1 MLDRLKLS
9 TKIAVLVAA
18 SLLGLLLEAA
28 YSANSIR
35 SEMLETR
42 KLQIRSVTEAVFN
55 TLSDLDE
62 QAKAGKISEEQ
73 ARKAGVDAL
82 RTARYGGDDGKTEY
96 FYAYTMKGV
105 NVYHIRPEIMGQD
118 VLEKIKDANGR
129 YTIKDII
136 AALQGKRGAFVD
148 TTFPRPGSQ
157 VGVPKLQYV
166 MKFEPWG
173 WMIGTGVYVDDIDKI
188 YRERL
193 WSELGFACLIV
204 VLEAV
209 IAFYIARGVLRQVGG
224 EPEVA
229 NGVMA
234 RVAAGD
240 LQGEMPKAHP
250 GSMLDS
256 MNRMVSSLRH
266 MMSEINGLASQL
278 AQGAEQIST
287 TSREVATASHKQSEA
302 TSSMAAAVEEMTV
315 SINHISDNAKDTQQ
329 YSSSSLE
336 LSKSGV
342 ARIESATHEIRD
354 IADSVSAAAE
364 RIRKLEARTNQVSTI
379 ANVIKEIAGQTNLL
393 ALNAAIEAARAGEQG
408 RGFAVVADEVRK
420 LAERTSSA
428 TVEIEQMIAGIQVDT
443 VEVVHAMD
451 ATLPEVDE
459 GIAAA
464 EEAATALRRIE
475 EGALTTLQ
483 HIREVAESTR
493 EQSQASDSIAQRVEE
508 IATMV
513 EQTSAAMHSSAETAV
528 RLERIA
534 GELNTLVARFR
545 C

>member
-1 MLDRLKLS
+1 MLDRLKLR
-9 TKIAVLVAA
+9 TKLAILVAA
-18 SLLGLLLEAA
+18 SLLGLLLEVA
-28 YSANSIR
+28 YSTNSLR
-35 SEMLETR
+35 TEMLETR
-42 KLQIRSVTEAVFN
+42 KLQIRSVTEAVYN
-55 TLSDLDE
+55 TLADLNE
-62 QAKAGKISEEQ
+62 QAKAGKISEDQ
-73 ARKAGVDAL
+73 AKKAGIEAM

-105 NVYHIRPEIMGQD
+105 NVFHIRPEIMGQD
-118 VLEKIKDANGR
+118 VLEKIKDTTGR
-129 YTIKDII
+129 YTIKDML
-136 AALQGKRGAFVD
+136 AALQGKRGVFVD

-157 VGVPKLQYV
+157 VGVPKLQFV
-166 MKFEPWG
+166 MHFEPWG
-173 WMIGTGVYVDDIDKI
+173 WMFGTGVYIDDIDKT

-193 WSELGFACLIV
+193 WSQLGFAFVIL
-204 VLEAV
+204 VLLLA
-209 IAFYIARGVLRQVGG
+209 IAFFIARGVLRQVGG

-229 NGVMA
+229 NSAMA

-240 LQGEMPKAHP
+240 LSAEIPQAHP

-256 MNRMVSSLRH
+256 MNRMVGTLRQ
-266 MMSEINGLASQL
+266 MMGEITGLSRQL

-287 TSREVATASHKQSEA
+287 ASREVATASHKQSDA
-302 TSSMAAAVEEMTV
+302 TSSMAAAIEEMTV

-329 YSSSSLE
+329 YSSQSVE
-336 LSKSGV
+336 LSVNGV
-342 ARIESATHEIRD
+342 ERIEGATREIRD
-354 IADSVSAAAE
+354 IATSVSAASE
-364 RIRKLEARTNQVSTI
+364 RIRRLEARAREISTI
-379 ANVIKEIAGQTNLL
+379 ANVIKEIAAQTNLL

-428 TVEIEQMIAGIQVDT
+428 TVEIEQMISGIETDT
-443 VEVVHAMD
+443 VEVVQAMD

-464 EEAATALRRIE
+464 EEAATALRQIKD
-475 EGALTTLQ
+475 GAQTTLQ

-493 EQSQASDSIAQRVEE
+493 EQSLASDSIAQKVEE
-508 IATMV
+508 IASMV
-513 EQTSAAMHSSAETAV
+513 EQTSAAMESSAETAA

-534 GELNTLVARFR
+534 GELNTLVGRFR

>member
-1 MLDRLKLS
+1 MLDRLKLR
-9 TKIAVLVAA
+9 TKLAILVAA
-18 SLLGLLLEAA
+18 SLLGLLLEVA
-28 YSANSIR
+28 YSTNSLR
-35 SEMLETR
+35 TEMLETR
-42 KLQIRSVTEAVFN
+42 KLQIRSVTEAVYN
-55 TLSDLDE
+55 TFADLNE
-62 QAKAGKISEEQ
+62 QAKAGKISEDQ
-73 ARKAGVDAL
+73 AKKAGIEAM

-105 NVYHIRPEIMGQD
+105 NVFHIRPEIMGQD
-118 VLEKIKDANGR
+118 VLEKIKDTTGR
-129 YTIKDII
+129 YTIKDML
-136 AALQGKRGAFVD
+136 AALQGKRGVFVD

-157 VGVPKLQYV
+157 VGVPKLQFV
-166 MKFEPWG
+166 MHFEPWG
-173 WMIGTGVYVDDIDKI
+173 WMFGTGVYIDDIDKT

-193 WSELGFACLIV
+193 WSQLGFAFVIL
-204 VLEAV
+204 VLLLA
-209 IAFYIARGVLRQVGG
+209 IAFFIARGVLRQVGG

-229 NGVMA
+229 NSAMA

-240 LQGEMPKAHP
+240 LSAEIPQAHP

-256 MNRMVSSLRH
+256 MNRMVGTLRQ
-266 MMSEINGLASQL
+266 MMGEITGLSRQL

-287 TSREVATASHKQSEA
+287 ASREVATASHKQSDA
-302 TSSMAAAVEEMTV
+302 TSSMAAAIEEMTV

-329 YSSSSLE
+329 YSSQSVE
-336 LSKSGV
+336 LSVNGV
-342 ARIESATHEIRD
+342 ERIEGATREIRD
-354 IADSVSAAAE
+354 IATSVSAASE
-364 RIRKLEARTNQVSTI
+364 RIRRLETRARQISTI
-379 ANVIKEIAGQTNLL
+379 ANVIKEIAAQTNLL

-428 TVEIEQMIAGIQVDT
+428 TVEIEQMISGIETDT
-443 VEVVHAMD
+443 VEVVQAMD

-464 EEAATALRRIE
+464 EEAATALRQIKD
-475 EGALTTLQ
+475 GAQTTLQ

-493 EQSQASDSIAQRVEE
+493 EQSLASDSIAQKVEE
-508 IATMV
+508 IASMV
-513 EQTSAAMHSSAETAV
+513 EQTSAAMESSAETAA

-534 GELNTLVARFR
+534 GELNTLVGRFR